1 MSLNTIF
8 TLGSLAVIA
17 VITLVFYVK
26 SKTSAVKVMDDIL
39 DTMPKILEHIKL
51 CMVAIDKEDY
61 ALNMTDS
68 EFDRAYRRKARVRE
82 SLANCVHGIEGA
94 KAIVIDLIR
103 TQIAADVQPEIVT
116 TLLGLDDDEA
126 LPPPHVQFEILM
138 YRYKKQHGKQA
149 LAHLIDKFGLDE
161 QRECAVKLDAAF
173 DGASAY
179 FVTTDDLRNAYETED
194 FVTLT
199 IEEQIDILAILI
211 YQQYKG
217 FGCVDTIR
225 EMDIDGLNLGTSG
238 ALLPQVKRLLP
249 YEYRVEN
256 AIWIYYQGKQI
267 HLQFLSFGTED
278 ELRRIVLSLIRYG
291 NKGSLTQ
298 NVGKVVATAP
308 DKARITALCP
318 PASECWAVFVR
329 KFGFTGKTPNELLVK
344 PYTQNGDV
352 AVNMLQFLMR
362 GMVTCAVTGRQG
374 SGKTTLM
381 TSIIR
386 YIDPRYTIRTL
397 EMAFEMYLRNLYPT
411 RNILGVQETSHVSAG
426 TLQDTLK
433 KTDAAVS
440 IVGEV
445 ATDDVAARMIQ
456 MGQVASL
463 FTLFSHHANT
473 APDLVMA
480 LRNSLVNASG
490 FSSMETAE
498 RQVIDV
504 IKVDVHLNATA
515 DGKRYIERV
524 TEIIPIPPGLP
535 YPDYVEGDDGASM
548 DAITREYYLRRTDRC
563 SFTTRDI
570 LRYNLD
576 THTYETAEW
585 FSDGLMGYMLNCMD
599 EQTVGEFS
607 EFAARNWSVVL

>member
-1 MSLNTIF
+1 MSLNTIL
-8 TLGSLAVIA
+8 TLVSLAFVV
-17 VITLVFYVK
+17 VITVVFYIK
-26 SKTSAVKVMDDIL
+26 SKTSAVKVIDDVL
-39 DTMPKILEHIKL
+39 DTFPKILEHIKL
-51 CMVAIDKEDY
+51 CMVAIDKEEY

-94 KAIVIDLIR
+94 KAVVIDLIR
-103 TQIAADVQPEIVT
+103 SQIAADVKPEVVAA
-116 TLLGLDDDEA
+116 LLGLDDGEM
-126 LPPPHVQFEILM
+126 LPPPNVQFEILM
-138 YRYKKQHGKQA
+138 YRWKKRQGKRA
-149 LAHLIDKFGLDE
+149 LSAMIEKYGLDNK
-161 QRECAVKLDAAF
+161 RECNHRLDNAF

-179 FVTTDDLRNAYETED
+179 FITTDDLRSVYEKERIK
-194 FVTLT
+194 LSA
-199 IEEQIDILAILI
+199 EEQIDILAILI

-217 FGCVDTIR
+217 FGVVDTIR
-225 EMDIDGLNLGTSG
+225 EMDIDGMNLGTSG
-238 ALLPQVKRLLP
+238 ALLPQIKHQLP
-249 YEYRVEN
+249 NEYRVEN

-329 KFGFTGKTPNELLVK
+329 KFGFTGKSPDELLIK
-344 PYTQNGDV
+344 PYTRRGEA
-352 AVNMLQFLMR
+352 AVGLLQFLMR

-381 TSIIR
+381 TSVIR

-426 TLQDTLK
+426 VLQDTLK

-524 TEIIPIPPGLP
+524 TEIIPIPPGIP
-535 YPDYVEGDDGASM
+535 YPDYVENDGGRSM
-548 DAITREYYLRRTDRC
+548 DAITREYYLRQTDRC

-570 LRYNLD
+570 LRYNLE
-576 THTYETAEW
+576 THTYESVEW
-585 FSDGLMGYMLNCMD
+585 FSDGLTQYMLNCMD
-599 EQTVGEFS
+599 DNTAEQFA
-607 EFAARNWSVVL
+607 EFASENWGVTI